1 MKIIFWIGFV
11 LMIMGCADKGTSVN
25 TPAEDISDDTPIS
38 SSSSLTNSSIQELS
52 SSINISS
59 SLIHSSSSMLYSS
72 SSVINSSSS
81 SSLWVLSSSSQNFLF
96 SDGQVR
102 IPDGCGSIYWS
113 VSEEK
118 TCVQDFWVD
127 TTEVTIGAYQ
137 KLMGDEIPSLFHNGF
152 YLWQNPSGE
161 GYADDGSLC
170 PNCPVDGV
178 TFYEAILYANKMTK
192 KYGNPN
198 DTIYTYTAINTSDT
212 KGSLQR
218 VKPTEVTG
226 LENLQITFNKNGY
239 RLPTRG
245 EFSYIYYQGVFT
257 VYPWD
262 DLYSNT
268 QESYSAYDLHSWN
281 NRNSGKVTQEVATK
295 LPTSWHLYDLIG
307 NAFEW
312 TTTPDID
319 NPGNYLA
326 IGGSVIINGGGL
338 EDIRLDSEHAGFR
351 LVRGESHFRFIEYTD

>member
-38 SSSSLTNSSIQELS
+38 SSSSLTNSSIQEFS

-178 TFYEAILYANKMTK
+178 TFYEAILYANEMTK

-326 IGGSVIINGGGL
+326 IGGSVIINGGG
-338 EDIRLDSEHAGFR
+338 
-351 LVRGESHFRFIEYTD
+351 